1 MQYLQ
6 SGSNFASA
14 RHAARLTIAAAA
26 EFLDISTEEAERL
39 EKGTVAPTPQ
49 QTVALNFMVSLVI
62 AKSKE
67 LSPLSSGSQPSSL
80 RPGRKQSL
88 AQYFTPTSIA
98 TFMANMFDEP
108 QGEIELLDAGAG
120 VGALSVAFFKRWE
133 KSTSIS
139 AEAHEL
145 DSDTCLELSRALF
158 CYFSEQHKLKIVEGD
173 FIEFATDAIQARK
186 PRRFTHAI
194 LNPPYKKISA
204 NSKHRMMLSSIGLET
219 VNLYS
224 GFVAMAVALAADGA
238 EIVAIIPRSFCN
250 GPYYLGFRKYIL
262 ERCALCAIHVF
273 EKRDKAFA
281 ADGVLQENVIIKL
294 QVGAPRSKVKV
305 SASSDHSFDD
315 NKEFLADFEQIIRPN
330 DSDFFIHIPNRFT
343 ATTIL
348 NDKFNCS
355 LSGLG
360 LECSTGP
367 VVDFRVAKYLK
378 RQHEP
383 NSAPL
388 LYPCHFQDSMLAW
401 PSQRAK
407 KANAIEICDETKKL
421 LLPKGHYVVV
431 RRFSSKEEHRRIHA
445 SVLDPS
451 TLTGDLIG
459 LENHLNF
466 FHSKKLPIDIELCW
480 GLAGYL
486 ISSQVD
492 ATFRNFSGH
501 TQVNSTDLRKLLY
514 PTKNQLLRIGAEFMR
529 AGVINSKMADSLLE
543 QL

>member
-1 MQYLQ
+1 MQYSQ
-6 SGSNFASA
+6 SVLDFSTA
-14 RHAARLTIAAAA
+14 RNAAQLTIAAAA
-26 EFLDISTEEAERL
+26 EFLDISTEEVERL
-39 EKGTVAPTPQ
+39 EKGIVIPTYQ
-49 QTVALNFMVSLVI
+49 QTVALNFMVSMAA
-62 AKSKE
+62 AKPKA
-67 LSPLSSGSQPSSL
+67 LSSLSTDGLPSL
-80 RPGRKQSL
+80 GIDRKESL
-88 AQYFTPTSIA
+88 AQYFTPPAIA
-98 TFMANMFDEP
+98 TFMVNMFDEP
-108 QGEIELLDAGAG
+108 QGEIKLLDAGAG
-120 VGALSVAFFKRWE
+120 VGALSIAFFKRWGTL
-133 KSTSIS
+133 TSIS
-139 AEAHEL
+139 GEAHEF
-145 DSDTCLELSRALF
+145 DPDTCLELSGTLSSDF
-158 CYFSEQHKLKIVEGD
+158 LKHHKFKIVEGD
-173 FIEFATDAIQARK
+173 FIEFATSAIQARK

-204 NSKHRMMLSSIGLET
+204 SSKHRTMLSSVGLET

-224 GFVAMAVALAADGA
+224 GFVAMALALAADTA

-262 ERCALCAIHVF
+262 KRCALSAIHVF
-273 EKRDKAFA
+273 KKRNKAFA

-294 QVGAPRSKVKV
+294 KVGALQSKVKV
-305 SASSDHSFDD
+305 STSSDHSFDD
-315 NKEFLADFEQIIRPN
+315 KKEFFADFEQIVRPN
-330 DSDFFIHIPNRFT
+330 DRDFFIHIPT
-343 ATTIL
+343 QAGAASGV
-348 NDKFNCS
+348 NDKFSCS
-355 LSGLG
+355 LSDLG

-367 VVDFRVAKYLK
+367 VVDFRAVKYLRK
-378 RQHEP
+378 QHEP

-388 LYPCHFQDSMLAW
+388 LYPFHFEDSMLVW

-451 TLTGDLIG
+451 TLAGDLIG
-459 LENHLNF
+459 IENHLNF

-492 ATFRNFSGH
+492 IAFRNFSGH

-514 PTKNQLLRIGAEFMR
+514 PTRNQLHQLGAELMR
-529 AGVINSKMADSLLE
+529 AGVINSKIADSLLA